1 MKKLAILGASYL
13 QVPLIRKANEMGLE
27 THVFAWEEGA
37 VGKDLATQFY
47 PISILDK
54 EAILEKCL
62 SLNIN
67 GIVSVG
73 SDIAVETINY
83 VASELKLIGNSDF
96 TTNYTRDKSL
106 MRALFKENNLPTVD
120 FFEINSKDDFSELEL
135 SFPIM
140 VKATDRSGSRG
151 INYVTSKDELYTA
164 YTDSFNES
172 LSKKV
177 ICEHYFEGKQYS
189 VEMISQNGIHHFVGI
204 TEEFYSGPP
213 FFVETGHIVPAD
225 ISDNILNKIIDIVK
239 RTLDVVK
246 MNFGASHTEIRVN
259 EEGEYCIIEIASRMG
274 GDFRDLMVLN
284 SYNYDFLKNV
294 INVSL
299 GKKIEIPEAIKYN
312 YSFVKWVFSN
322 EDTKNIQ
329 IRVERIEVIEMN
341 LPMNKELIENDVKDS
356 SRRYGY
362 LLGKSV
368 DNPKEIFDFL
378 G

>member
-1 MKKLAILGASYL
+1 MKIAILGASYL
-13 QVPLIRKANEMGLE
+13 QVPLIKKANEMGLE

-37 VGKDLATQFY
+37 VGKELASYFY

-54 EAILEKCL
+54 DAIIDKCIN
-62 SLNIN
+62 LNIN

-73 SDIAVETINY
+73 SDLAVETVNY
-83 VASELKLIGNSDF
+83 VASELNLVGNSSF
-96 TTNYTRDKSL
+96 TSTYTRDKSL
-106 MRALFKENNLPTVD
+106 MRTLFKENNLPTVD
-120 FFEINSKDDFSELEL
+120 FFQINSKDDLSKLEL
-135 SFPIM
+135 TFPIM

-151 INYVTSKDELYTA
+151 INYVTSKDELFTA
-164 YTDSFNES
+164 YTDSFNAS

-189 VEMISQNGIHHFVGI
+189 IEMISQNGIHYFVGI

-225 ISDNILNKIIDIVK
+225 ISDNILNKIIDIIK
-239 RTLDVVK
+239 GTLDVVK
-246 MNFGASHTEIRVN
+246 MEFGASHTEIRVN
-259 EEGEYCIIEIASRMG
+259 EKGEYCIIEIASRMG

-284 SYNYDFLKNV
+284 SYKYDFLKNV

-322 EDTKNIQ
+322 EDTKSIKKR
-329 IRVERIEVIEMN
+329 IGKIEVIEMN
-341 LPMNKELIENDVKDS
+341 LPVNKELIENDVKDS

-368 DNPKEIFDFL
+368 DNPKDFFNF
-378 G
+378 